1 MKVRK
6 QQKEKRR
13 MQILMVGLE
22 LFVTKGY
29 TATKVSDIAAK
40 ADMSVGLLFHY
51 FKSKENLY
59 EELVKMGLKGTQMSM
74 QINTEDP
81 LAFFDQLATMIMDS
95 IKQKPWAAKMFVL
108 MSQAQRSEGTP
119 ESVKAI
125 ANQVNNI
132 EQCIPIIEEG
142 QQKGVFRKGNPHAL
156 SNTFWCSIQGVAEQN
171 AVHPNVSLPEPE
183 WILDIIKNKE
193 EKI

>member
-29 TATKVSDIAAK
+29 TATKVSDIAAR

-81 LAFFDQLATMIMDS
+81 LVFFEQLITMIMDS
-95 IKQKPWAAKMFVL
+95 IKENPWAAKMFVL

-125 ANQVNNI
+125 AKQVNNI

-156 SNTFWCSIQGVAEQN
+156 SNAFWCSIQGMAEQN
-171 AVHPNVSLPEPE
+171 AVHPNVPLPEPE

-193 EKI
+193 VKI

>member
-29 TATKVSDIAAK
+29 TATKVSDIAAR

-59 EELVKMGLKGTQMSM
+59 EELIKMGLKGTQMSM

-81 LAFFDQLATMIMDS
+81 LAFFEQLATMIMDS

-108 MSQAQRSEGTP
+108 MSQAQRSEGIP
-119 ESVKAI
+119 KSVKEI
-125 ANQVNNI
+125 AKQVKNI
-132 EQCIPIIEEG
+132 EQCIPIIEAG

-156 SNTFWCSIQGVAEQN
+156 SNAFWCSIQGVAEQI
-171 AVHPNVSLPEPE
+171 AIHPNVPLPEPE